1 MSWMGCAAWLR
12 KLRRTGSSLKMLPC
26 PSVPPG
32 PRTYPGRFWNAS
44 ILRTARCD
52 AIKQPVN
59 RAFATVVP
67 GFTSGVSSCG
77 TATCPLAAMIPT
89 GSTRWEIFSK
99 PDRSLKFGTRPHSK
113 IAPAS
118 QSGHSAGRTVLLSV
132 PRERIRF
139 DHNDVTPAG

>member
-59 RAFATVVP
+59 RAFATAVP

-89 GSTRWEIFSK
+89 DSTRWEIFSK

-113 IAPAS
+113 NCAGKSIRTFGRPNRFAQCAPGTDSLRS
-118 QSGHSAGRTVLLSV
+118 Q
-132 PRERIRF
+132 
-139 DHNDVTPAG
+139 